1 LIAGLSSSPRGF
13 PADIFSLGV
22 VFTYMLTILC
32 DKSLKTLEKG
42 KNKKHRNQEFGS
54 PNNIKW
60 VREEWLPF
68 LKYEPLSSLCSR
80 GDFEHLKRLTH
91 QMLDEKPEKRPDASA
106 IRFGPSIQAPCCP
119 RLCQTGS
126 EPLPTVPTAVMQ
138 TDITRKDVNQH
149 ANIVL
154 HQTET
159 IHNTSPS
166 TSDVSEAPTSEFPG
180 SEGTTLVAT
189 NVGYHSPLSPKGNQR
204 SPSVQRNPS
213 PIPPQLA
220 FTMDQ
225 FEDYKVGVGVKKT
238 EAMVPSPAGA
248 MDPRPRCRNAPSP
261 THASAPSDGP
271 YVPGNSSKWFDG
283 SFQNEIQQ
291 TLSNFY
297 NSGINNVT
305 ATLPGIKTALGK
317 ETDDLQAS
325 PVSKRKSIHFPLVV
339 VGSDTDA
346 FPTCPPRRQRTMS

>member
-1 LIAGLSSSPRGF
+1 MLAGLSSSPRGF

-22 VFTYMLTILC
+22 VFTYLLTILC

-42 KNKKHRNQEFGS
+42 KNQKHRNQEFGS

-60 VREEWLPF
+60 VRERWLPF
-68 LKYEPLSSLCSR
+68 LKYESASSLCSR
-80 GDFEHLKRLTH
+80 EDFEHLKRLTH

-106 IRFGPSIQAPCCP
+106 IRFGPSIQAPCCQ
-119 RLCQTGS
+119 RLCQTGL
-126 EPLPTVPTAVMQ
+126 EPLPTVPTSQ
-138 TDITRKDVNQH
+138 TKDVGQH
-149 ANIVL
+149 LDIVP
-154 HQTET
+154 HQTKT
-159 IHNTSPS
+159 IRNATPS
-166 TSDVSEAPTSEFPG
+166 VSDVSEAPTSEFPG
-180 SEGTTLVAT
+180 SEGTTLVTA
-189 NVGYHSPLSPKGNQR
+189 NVEYHSLLSPKGNQR

-213 PIPPQLA
+213 PIPPRLA

-238 EAMVPSPAGA
+238 DAMVPPPARA
-248 MDPRPRCRNAPSP
+248 MDPRPRCTNAPSPPPP

-271 YVPGNSSKWFDG
+271 YVPGNGSKWFDG
-283 SFQNEIQQ
+283 SFQNEIRQ

-305 ATLPGIKTALGK
+305 ATLPGIKTALEK
-317 ETDDLQAS
+317 ETCDLQVS
-325 PVSKRKSIHFPLVV
+325 PVSKRNSIHWLPAD
-339 VGSDTDA
+339 VGDDTDA